1 MRRREFITL
10 LGGAAVAWPTAARA
24 QDPPK
29 PLIALPD
36 LRSPVLMGN
45 RLDQFRQGLKEMG
58 YVEGDNVT
66 IAYRWAENRMDRLP
80 GLISDLVGLK
90 PTLILAGGPPVATA
104 AKAATST
111 IPILFLVA
119 GDPVKMGLVA
129 SLARPGGNLTGI
141 NLFNAELTTKR
152 LGMLREVLPH
162 ATRVAV
168 LVNPDDAGNTAASL
182 RDIEVANRALGFQL
196 EIFRAN
202 SGSEID
208 TAFTTMVR
216 QRQDAL
222 FVASSIYFT
231 GQRVQLV
238 QLAAFHRLPA
248 TYSQRE
254 FAEVG
259 GLMSYG
265 GDVGDAYRQLGV
277 YAGRIIKG
285 AKPQDLPVAQATK
298 LELVINAKTAKMLD
312 IAMPSTLLS
321 IADEVIE

>member
-222 FVASSIYFT
+222 FVASSYISQASGFNWSNWQRFT
-231 GQRVQLV
+231 GFQRHTRS
-238 QLAAFHRLPA
+238 ANSPR
-248 TYSQRE
+248 
-254 FAEVG
+254 
-259 GLMSYG
+259 
-265 GDVGDAYRQLGV
+265 
-277 YAGRIIKG
+277 
-285 AKPQDLPVAQATK
+285 
-298 LELVINAKTAKMLD
+298 
-312 IAMPSTLLS
+312 
-321 IADEVIE
+321 

>member
-1 MRRREFITL
+1 MKRRAFITL
-10 LGGAAVAWPTAARA
+10 FGGSMAWPIAVHA
-24 QDPPK
+24 QDFPK
-29 PLIALPD
+29 PVISLPD
-36 LRSPVLMGN
+36 VRSPEAMGN
-45 RLDQFRQGLKEMG
+45 RLGAFRQGLKELG
-58 YVEGDNVT
+58 YIEGDNVT

-80 GLISDLVGLK
+80 GLISDLVRLK
-90 PTLILAGGPPVATA
+90 PTLILAAGPPVAAA
-104 AKAATST
+104 AKAATSA

-129 SLARPGGNLTGI
+129 SLARPGGNLTGV

-168 LVNPDDAGNTAASL
+168 LVNPDDAGNTAATL

-202 SGSEID
+202 SVGEID
-208 TAFTTMVR
+208 NAFATMAR

-222 FVASSIYFT
+222 FVASSIFLT

-248 TYSQRE
+248 TYPQRE
-254 FAEVG
+254 YVEYG

-265 GDVGDAYRQLGV
+265 GDAGDAYRQLGV

-285 AKPQDLPVAQATK
+285 AKPEDLPVAQATK
-298 LELVINAKTAKMLD
+298 LELVINARTAKMLD
-312 IAMPSTLLS
+312 IAVPSTLLS